1 MKKTFLMHS
10 TIPLAILTSLLVVGT
25 GCKTQPPAEQ
35 TAAQPASTPAPTAAR
50 DDQQIGLD
58 IQAKIGAESA
68 LQGQDIQVAVANGVA
83 TLNGKVDN
91 DASRALASADSASI
105 DGVKTVVN
113 NLVVAPAKAAKV
125 APPPPPRPER
135 KRREV
140 AQAMPPSLE
149 CLSTARARDQ
159 SRTAAPSRSA
169 EPPESRRTSWP
180 SRSF

>member
-1 MKKTFLMHS
+1 MKKTFVMHS

-140 AQAMPPSLE
+140 AQAMPP
-149 CLSTARARDQ
+149 
-159 SRTAAPSRSA
+159 
-169 EPPESRRTSWP
+169 PPP
-180 SRSF
+180 P